1 MGWAKFVSIVSAFRG
16 GIFIF
21 LPKSTSRLLGVMGCD
36 GSGELGETGVADLSG
51 FATVSSPDVDDEGD
65 SNAQVAP
72 QDEYSVH
79 GIPYDDTDSAFEC
92 RAKIMSEDES
102 LLHRETGSAC
112 FDFGGSE
119 LPFVSSDESLSMS
132 IPDSQGQRAI
142 LPSKTTPSE

>member
-1 MGWAKFVSIVSAFRG
+1 MVSAFRG
-16 GIFIF
+16 GTFAF
-21 LPKSTSRLLGVMGCD
+21 FPKITSRLLGVMGGD
-36 GSGELGETGVADLSG
+36 GSGEMGVSDLLS
-51 FATVSSPDVDDEGD
+51 FITISSSDVDDEGD

-79 GIPYDDTDSAFEC
+79 GTPYDEADSVFEC
-92 RAKIMSEDES
+92 RAKMISEDES

-112 FDFGGSE
+112 SDFAGSE
-119 LPFVSSDESLSMS
+119 PSFVSSDESLSMS